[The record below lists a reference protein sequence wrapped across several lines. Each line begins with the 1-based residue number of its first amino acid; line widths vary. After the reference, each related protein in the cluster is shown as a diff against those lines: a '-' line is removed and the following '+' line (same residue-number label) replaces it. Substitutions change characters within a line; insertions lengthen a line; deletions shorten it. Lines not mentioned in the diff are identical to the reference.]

1 MCSGASCA
9 VLLGM
14 MVLLYCQTLSQV
26 DGNGGGVK
34 KNEPTRIQQPLTI
47 RNLIKLMWRGAVR
60 VKDDSLIN
68 KNLGYTPLKEQM
80 SGRARESC
88 KGFPGRK
95 VRISSN

>member
-1 MCSGASCA
+1 
-9 VLLGM
+9 M

-47 RNLIKLMWRGAVR
+47 RNLIKLMWRGAIR
-60 VKDDSLIN
+60 VKDDTLIN

-88 KGFPGRK
+88 KGYPGRK